1 MQQRIIESLDE
12 LKELAGEEVAVTDY
26 IHVGQGR
33 IEQFAETTGDTQWI
47 HVDVERSRKES
58 PYGSTIAHGFL
69 KLSLLTPLMQSAI
82 KVNGVRMA
90 INYGLDRV
98 RFPAAVPSGSNIRA
112 RVKLQS
118 IEDVT
123 GGIQAKWAVTVE
135 REDGEKPVCV
145 AEWLVRYYT

>member
-1 MQQRIIESLDE
+1 MPQRIIGSLDE
-12 LKELAGEEVAVTDY
+12 LRELVGQEVAVTDN

-33 IEQFAETTGDTQWI
+33 IEQFAETTGDRQWI
-47 HVDVERSRKES
+47 HIDEERARKES

-69 KLSLLTPLMQSAI
+69 TLSLLTPLMQSAI

-118 IEDVT
+118 IEDVA
-123 GGIQAKWAVTVE
+123 GGVQAKWAVTVE
-135 REDGEKPVCV
+135 RDTGEKPVCV
-145 AEWLVRYYT
+145 AEWLVRYLE